1 MSLFAE
7 TRPYVYTPDRDAR
20 ERAKRQV
27 IFGLIGALI
36 AAFLSIAALASL
48 MLLF

>member
-7 TRPYVYTPDRDAR
+7 TRPHVYTRQEAAG

-36 AAFLSIAALASL
+36 AVFLSIAAFASL
-48 MLLF
+48 MLLL